1 MKKFKFVFLLI
12 VTVILVFSSLITLA
26 QPTRQK
32 ATASVNADYVR
43 ALFTAN
49 QFLYAWQTR
58 DTEKGLALVSP
69 ALKSKT
75 PNDELFSYISG
86 TSSPSHAAFEIHEGR
101 PLPNG
106 RYAFAT
112 KLYEYYYAGTPESQ
126 AWKCPASS
134 QIVVVKSRVNG
145 RFRVGDWLVDELPK
159 SCNLTFRY

>member
-1 MKKFKFVFLLI
+1 MKKINFAFLLI

-26 QPTRQK
+26 QPTRPK
-32 ATASVNADYVR
+32 ATTSINADYVR

-58 DTEKGLALVSP
+58 NTEKGLALVSP
-69 ALKSKT
+69 TLKGKT
-75 PNDELFSYISG
+75 TNDELFSYISG

-101 PLPNG
+101 ALPDG

-126 AWKCPASS
+126 IWKCPASS

-159 SCNLTFRY
+159 GCDLTFR